1 MQTQR
6 PLRYKPFLPNLFFMK
21 KTTALLAI
29 IQVLNFSISAKDKDE
44 KKEGQKEA
52 SSAEQI
58 TDAAWSANLKKNY
71 DEVINQTEK
80 CIKLYEKKA
89 LKMQK
94 SMSKPVPTGAQGLN
108 KEAVMSK
115 WALNSV
121 GTCYFLQGRAY
132 ENMNKPEEALKIYQ
146 KLTNTLSFAQCWDP
160 NGWFWKPA
168 IAAKKRIKALES
180 E

>member
-1 MQTQR
+1 
-6 PLRYKPFLPNLFFMK
+6 MK
-21 KTTALLAI
+21 EITALYAI
-29 IQVLNFSISAKDKDE
+29 ILIINFSISAKDKDE
-44 KKEGQKEA
+44 KKKGQTEA

-71 DEVINQTEK
+71 NEVINQTEK

-89 LKMQK
+89 IKMQK
-94 SMSKPVPTGAQGLN
+94 SMSNPVPTGVQGLN

-121 GTCYFLQGRAY
+121 GTCYLLQGRAY
-132 ENMNKPEEALKIYQ
+132 ENMNKPEEALRIYR
-146 KLTNTLSFAQCWDP
+146 KLTDTLSFAQCWDP

-168 IAAKKRIKALES
+168 IVAKKRIKALES
-180 E
+180 K

>member
-1 MQTQR
+1 MQK
-6 PLRYKPFLPNLFFMK
+6 YKPLGYKSSLPNLFSMK
-21 KTTALLAI
+21 KITALYAI
-29 IQVLNFSISAKDKDE
+29 ILIVNFSISANDKDE
-44 KKEGQKEA
+44 KKQGQTEA
-52 SSAEQI
+52 NSAARI
-58 TDAAWSANLKKNY
+58 TDAAWSATLKKNHN
-71 DEVINQTEK
+71 EVINQTEK

-108 KEAVMSK
+108 KETVMSK

-132 ENMNKPEEALKIYQ
+132 ENMNKPEEALRIYR
-146 KLTNTLSFAQCWDP
+146 KLSNTLSFAQCWDP

-180 E
+180 K